1 MLAIMSDITNM
12 ISYNCGLLGAEKKAL
27 SSTQLGGEQLVG
39 CM

>member
-12 ISYNCGLLGAEKKAL
+12 ISYNCGLLGAERKL
-27 SSTQLGGEQLVG
+27 SVPPSGGGEQLGG